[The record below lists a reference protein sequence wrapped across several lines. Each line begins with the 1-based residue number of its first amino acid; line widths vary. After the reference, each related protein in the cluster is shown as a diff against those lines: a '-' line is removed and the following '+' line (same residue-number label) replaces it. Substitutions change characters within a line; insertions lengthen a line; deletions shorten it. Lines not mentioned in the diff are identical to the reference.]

1 MRLLIVIAIIAIVK
15 ANIYYDMNNDSYED
29 VKNSRNFTGK
39 VVLVTGSSSG
49 IGEGTVKLFSILG
62 AKLVVTGRNATRV
75 KSVAEEVHKLSPHG
89 LKPLEVVADL
99 TKGDDVKRL
108 IDSTIKEY
116 GKLDILVNNA
126 GSGVLSSITDTKI
139 LDEFDSVF
147 NIDVRSIVELIH
159 LSLPYIQKTNG
170 TIINI
175 SSIAALHPT
184 VGSIAYNMAKAAL
197 DMMTKIL
204 AIELGPSGIRVN
216 TINPGHTETNFVN
229 TADVKLPPEVIKA
242 FLDNMVKRTPLKRAG
257 EPLDIAKGVAFLAST
272 DAQFI
277 TGANLVIDGG
287 LVYNM
292 RPLQ

>member
-1 MRLLIVIAIIAIVK
+1 MRLLIVIAVIAIVK
-15 ANIYYDMNNDSYED
+15 ANIYYDMNNDSYEE

-62 AKLVVTGRNATRV
+62 AKVVVTGRNATNI

-99 TKGDDVKRL
+99 TKSEDVKRL

-126 GSGVLSSITDTKI
+126 GQLTPSSIKHDTV
-139 LDEFDSVF
+139 LDEFDKIF
-147 NIDVRSIVELIH
+147 NINVRSIVELIH
-159 LSLPYIQKTNG
+159 IALPYIQKTNG

-175 SSIAALHPT
+175 SSIAGLHPRT
-184 VGSIAYNMAKAAL
+184 GSMTYAMAKAAL

-216 TINPGHTETNFVN
+216 TINPGVTETPIFETSGSGLTKEQV
-229 TADVKLPPEVIKA
+229 DKVSKL
-242 FLDNMVKRTPLKRAG
+242 TPLRRIG
-257 EPLDIAKGVAFLAST
+257 QPLDIAKGIAFLAST

-277 TGANLVIDGG
+277 TGANLVIDRGFI
-287 LVYNM
+287 YNYYNYNEK
-292 RPLQ
+292 